1 MNETKPIRVLFAS
14 DTSGHTIGY
23 HVVARG
29 MRDAGMDVILTGRLL
44 PNEAASTAVQEDVD
58 LLAIRIM
65 DRDPIEYVEAMLSSL
80 RESGEEPMPI
90 LVGGII
96 AKRDAEKLREMG
108 IVGVFRPG
116 AKLSDIVSCA
126 RSAVETRQTSRSE
139 E

>member
-1 MNETKPIRVLFAS
+1 MEESKAIRVLFAS

-29 MRDAGMDVILTGRLL
+29 MRDAGFDVILTGRML
-44 PNEAASTAVQEDVD
+44 PNEAAMTALQEDVD

-65 DRDPIEYVEAMLSSL
+65 DRDPIEYVEAMLAAL
-80 RESGEEPMPI
+80 RESGADLMPI

-96 AKRDAEKLREMG
+96 AKRDAEKLRAMG

-116 AKLSDIVSCA
+116 SKLSDIVDCA
-126 RSAVETRQTSRSE
+126 KGAVEKARL
-139 E
+139 